1 MKKLILAA
9 AIAAVTANT
18 ATAATVYDDK
28 GLTFKIKGDWQVQL
42 RDNASD
48 SKDTEVE
55 FDDLEIKNSVVY
67 DLGNGLK
74 AFGQLDFGFK
84 NAAED
89 KPGYNGD
96 QLEEAYVGLAAHGV
110 KVSVGKQ
117 NLAGYEFGVEGAYE
131 TALEEDMFKAI
142 ATDGDD
148 VIKVEA
154 DLDVATVIVSHELE
168 ADGEGSENGEATD
181 FFVTADFDAISVAA
195 AYQTYTATPGS
206 ADIDTWGVSAEF
218 DAGFATFGAD
228 YSESEQ
234 DGVNVDV
241 SVTNLVAAFK
251 ASKTTKIKVGF
262 VNYEEDGG
270 DDLDTWYANVTY
282 KFPAQKNVS
291 LFAEVSDTDDTDDTD
306 VLAGMRIKF

>member
-42 RDNASD
+42 RDNASA

-84 NAAED
+84 DAAED
-89 KPGYNGD
+89 KQDGD
-96 QLEEAYVGLAAHGV
+96 KLEEAYVGLAAHGV

-117 NLAGYEFGVEGAYE
+117 NLAGYEFGIEGAYE
-131 TALEEDMFKAI
+131 TALEEDMFDAI

-154 DLDVATVIVSHELE
+154 DFDVATVIVSHELE
-168 ADGEGSENGEATD
+168 ADGENSENGEATD
-181 FFVTADFDAISVAA
+181 FFVTAGFDAVTVAA
-195 AYQTYTATPGS
+195 AYQTYTAANAST
-206 ADIDTWGVSAEF
+206 DIDTWGVSVEF
-218 DAGFATFGAD
+218 DAGFATIGAD
-228 YSESEQ
+228 FSSSDDESTNMDTE
-234 DGVNVDV
+234 
-241 SVTNLVAAFK
+241 VTNLVAAFK

>member
-84 NAAED
+84 DAAED
-89 KPGYNGD
+89 KQDGD
-96 QLEEAYVGLAAHGV
+96 KLEEAYVGLAAHGV

-117 NLAGYEFGVEGAYE
+117 NLAGDEFGIEGAYE
-131 TALEEDMFKAI
+131 TALEEDMFDAI

-154 DLDVATVIVSHELE
+154 DFDVATVIVSHELE
-168 ADGEGSENGEATD
+168 AEGENSENGEATD
-181 FFVTADFDAISVAA
+181 FFVTAGFDAVTVAA

-262 VNYEEDGG
+262 VNYEEDVAGG

-291 LFAEVSDTDDTDDTD
+291 LFAEVSDTDGEDDTD